1 MLKNYPWD
9 KVEKGQGFFVP
20 ALDLDAVRLAGLKA
34 AVRYRYTDMDAMYVI
49 MQGQL
54 GVLFFRKL
62 PLSSPVKYE
71 PPSRFEFLFGESEP
85 EA

>member
-20 ALDLDAVRLAGLKA
+20 ALNFDTVRQAGLKA
-34 AVRYRYTDMDAMYVI
+34 AIPYRYRDTDALHVI
-49 MQGQL
+49 MEGKV

-62 PLSSPVKYE
+62 PTFV
-71 PPSRFEFLFGESEP
+71 
-85 EA
+85 

>member
-20 ALDLDAVRLAGLKA
+20 ALDLDAERQAGLKA
-34 AVRYRYTDMDAMYVI
+34 AIPYRYRDTDALYVL
-49 MQGQL
+49 MEGKL

-62 PLSSPVKYE
+62 PMFEQVIYGPE
-71 PPSRFEFLFGESEP
+71 SRS
-85 EA
+85 